1 MKGLRRFRF
10 RPLVLRCRKC
20 DHRWKPA
27 KMGMRTRCPLCAEAR
42 IELKAAEA
50 TAEAEEELE
59 DADDGELI
67 DARGWTDAKG
77 RMMQATLRTVMKN
90 GAGYFVG
97 FFVREDGVGFEYPI
111 GNLAAEDV
119 DLVRRTMVE
128 KDLYDPHDV
137 A

>member
-1 MKGLRRFRF
+1 
-10 RPLVLRCRKC
+10 
-20 DHRWKPA
+20 
-27 KMGMRTRCPLCAEAR
+27 
-42 IELKAAEA
+42 
-50 TAEAEEELE
+50 
-59 DADDGELI
+59 
-67 DARGWTDAKG
+67 
-77 RMMQATLRTVMKN
+77 VMKN